1 MNLCDIQESL
11 WTTFLAKT
19 EQQFWCGFVQAGRV
33 GAIWGEQYEGGKI
46 GDSDSTNSENSDE
59 EDHAER
65 IKVIMEKLS
74 QKKVIITHDRMTRE
88 ESEMCLLLLL

>member
-1 MNLCDIQESL
+1 MVTVIAPIQ
-11 WTTFLAKT
+11 K
-19 EQQFWCGFVQAGRV
+19 
-33 GAIWGEQYEGGKI
+33 
-46 GDSDSTNSENSDE
+46 NSDE